1 MTEAPTQLSL
11 MQSPEPSP
19 AATPHTV
26 PAGYHLQELHL
37 YNWGAFAGRHQAS
50 IDAANTAIIGAT
62 GSGKTTLIDALMT
75 LLCANPRYNLASTG
89 GHESDRDLVSYVRG
103 ASGPGHAGDDS
114 DHLARSGRSV
124 TGIAARLV
132 RGAPDVVSNVAHN
145 AAPNATPNAAQ
156 KVAQDADPADTV
168 LIGALLWFDGSS
180 SSVSDM
186 SRRWFFAQG
195 AGHSLD
201 SWLEEH
207 HSGGARALSKLE
219 KHTDG
224 LHLFTAKSAYLARLQ
239 RFFEVGPNAFTLLN
253 RAAGLKQLNSIDEI
267 FRELVL
273 DDQSAFD
280 EALKVAANFDEL
292 ATIHTELELA
302 NHQYLALLP
311 LRELARLEQHA
322 QQRLADLRTLQ
333 AALPAWFAAQGQ
345 QLWQQRSA
353 ALHTQG
359 VQQQAHIDHAHTTLK
374 NARADEQARLAD
386 YLQTGG
392 SSIELLSGSIA
403 SQQQVLRQR
412 QAALADYRKLIRNLA
427 LAWPA
432 EGGTGN
438 ALSAVD
444 AAPPA
449 SATALA
455 THQQAAGAAL
465 QQLQA
470 QHTDYTAAAE
480 TAVMHERNAHAERT
494 QLQAQEHAVRQR
506 PGSNLP
512 VEFQQFRAALADALQ
527 LTPDDLPF
535 VAELIEVRKD
545 EHAWRGAIERALGS
559 HRLRILV
566 PQHALQ
572 AALHWVNQRHNRLH
586 VRLLEAQGEG
596 ATQGA
601 RTADAHF
608 WSDGFCRKLTLKPHA
623 HRPAH
628 HAALRQLLAE
638 LDRHCVDHAD
648 ALRHTPHA
656 MTQQGL
662 MSGRAQHFDKQ
673 DQKRLDQDWMT
684 GFDNRDRLAQLAQ
697 SIADA
702 DALWATLQ
710 NTKEAAQH
718 QVAQAAA
725 QQQMW
730 RSLQTLRFDD
740 LDVADTAAQLQRLQA
755 QLDAL
760 LNPQSDTAQAQARF
774 QQAQTLREQAEAAL
788 RTHELAHA
796 STQAEQRTAHTQAAH
811 CATRLAQLTQ
821 PTQPGPLGNTPVLD
835 DKLARLLPGGLPT
848 PSCEHIDAQERSSA
862 EALREISDKHQRQVG
877 ELHKDLIRQMA
888 RALKE
893 DRGALADQAE
903 ELAALPQFLE
913 RLRMLE
919 EEALPTKRQRFQE
932 YLNTA
937 SEQGVSTLLRGIEAQ
952 VADITERIDELN
964 RTLQRVDF
972 QPGRTLQLAPQT
984 VVHPSLQTLQ
994 KAMALLRTERL
1005 HDDGGQ
1011 RHYQALRAMVELL
1024 REHATNRRTK
1034 AAQALLDARYRL
1046 QFAVHVIDRTTG
1058 QILERRTGSQGGS
1071 GGEKEI
1077 IASYVLTAS
1086 LSYALCPPGRNR
1098 PLFGTIVLDEAFSK
1112 SSAAVAARIIQAL
1125 REFGLHALFVTPN
1138 KELRLLRNHTRS
1150 AVLVHRRGRQASLAC
1165 LSWEELSERLSEKLN
1180 AAADAKR
1187 SAVIG

>member
-1 MTEAPTQLSL
+1 MTEPMPEFELVPTPAPAAKTEAKTAVNSAPT
-11 MQSPEPSP
+11 
-19 AATPHTV
+19 
-26 PAGYHLQELHL
+26 GYHLHELHL

-50 IDAANTAIIGAT
+50 IDAANTAIIGPT

-132 RGAPDVVSNVAHN
+132 RGGADAAHPGK
-145 AAPNATPNAAQ
+145 PN
-156 KVAQDADPADTV
+156 ADPADSV

-195 AGHSLD
+195 ADHSLD
-201 SWLEEH
+201 AWLEEH
-207 HSGGARALSKLE
+207 HSGGARALGKLE
-219 KHTDG
+219 KNTDG
-224 LHLFTAKSAYLARLQ
+224 LQIFTIKTAYLAKLQ

-292 ATIHTELELA
+292 AVIHTELELA
-302 NHQYLALLP
+302 NQQYLALLP
-311 LRELARLEQHA
+311 LRDMARQEQLA

-333 AALPAWFAAQGQ
+333 AALPRWFAEQGHR
-345 QLWQQRSA
+345 LWQQRSN
-353 ALHTQG
+353 ALQTQLA
-359 VQQQAHIDHAHTTLK
+359 QLQAQIKQAQTTLK

-392 SSIELLSGSIA
+392 SNIELLQGGIA

-412 QAALADYRKLIRNLA
+412 QAALADYQKLVRNLA
-427 LAWPA
+427 LGLPA
-432 EGGTGN
+432 DGTTDAN
-438 ALSAVD
+438 ATL
-444 AAPPA
+444 
-449 SATALA
+449 LA
-455 THQQAAGAAL
+455 THQQAASAAL
-465 QQLQA
+465 QQLDAQQA
-470 QHTDYTAAAE
+470 EQTAAAE
-480 TAVMHERNAHAERT
+480 TAVMHERNAHAELMR
-494 QLQAQEHAVRQR
+494 LQAEHDAVRQR

-512 VEFQQFRAALADALQ
+512 VEFQPFRAALAEALQ
-527 LTPDDLPF
+527 LSPDDLPF
-535 VAELIEVRKD
+535 AAELIEVRKD
-545 EHAWRGAIERALGS
+545 EQAWRGAIERALGS

-566 PQHALQ
+566 PPQAMQ

-586 VRLLEAQGEG
+586 VRLLEVQQHRSKDPAP
-596 ATQGA
+596 AA
-601 RTADAHF
+601 F
-608 WSDGFCRKLTLKPHA
+608 WSDGFCRKLNLKPHA
-623 HRPAH
+623 HQ
-628 HAALRQLLAE
+628 HALQKLLAE
-638 LDRHCVDHAD
+638 LDRHCVNDAD
-648 ALRHTPHA
+648 DLRHTPHA

-697 SIADA
+697 QIADA
-702 DALWATLQ
+702 EKQWTTLEQ
-710 NTKEAAQH
+710 AKETANNR
-718 QVAQAAA
+718 VKQAAL
-725 QQQMW
+725 Q
-730 RSLQTLRFDD
+730 RSLWHSLQALRFEN
-740 LDVADTAAQLQRLQA
+740 LDVADTLAQLQRLQE
-755 QLDAL
+755 QLAAL
-760 LNPQSDTAQAQARF
+760 LNPKSDTAQAKARYG
-774 QQAQTLREQAEAAL
+774 QAQTLREQAETAL
-788 RTHELAHA
+788 RGHELGHA
-796 STQAEQRTAHTQAAH
+796 SAQTEHRTAEKKQAD
-811 CATRLAQLTQ
+811 CAARLAGLPPDAPPLT
-821 PTQPGPLGNTPVLD
+821 D
-835 DKLARLLPGGLPT
+835 ALARLLPGGLPK
-848 PSCEHIDAQERSSA
+848 PNSEQIDAQERSTVD
-862 EALREISDKHQRQVG
+862 ALREQADKQQRHLGDLQ
-877 ELHKDLIRQMA
+877 KDLIRQMA

-903 ELAALPQFLE
+903 ELAALPQYLD
-913 RLRMLE
+913 RLRVLE
-919 EEALPTKRQRFQE
+919 EEALPEKRQRFQD

-937 SEQGVSTLLRGIEAQ
+937 SEQGVSTLLSGINAQ
-952 VADITERIDELN
+952 VTDITERIDELN

-972 QPGRTLQLAPQT
+972 QPGRILQLAPQL
-984 VVHPSLQTLQ
+984 VVHPSLQTLN

-1011 RHYQALRAMVELL
+1011 RHYQALRAMVDLL

-1046 QFAVHVIDRTTG
+1046 QFAVHVIDRATN

-1086 LSYALCPPGRNR
+1086 LSYALCPPGRSR

-1150 AVLVHRRGRQASLAC
+1150 AVLVHRRGKQASLAC
-1165 LSWEELSERLSEKLN
+1165 LSWEELGEKLEE
-1180 AAADAKR
+1180 KR
-1187 SAVIG
+1187 SAAFAERGKQAETVNPGGR